1 MNTEAKQPSWAP
13 LAAYLAVCLFW
24 GSTYLAISLAVKT
37 IPPLLM
43 VGMRFITAGG
53 LLLGWCLARGER
65 LPPAKTFVQSAVTGL
80 LLLFVGN
87 TSVSWAEV
95 NLASGLTAIIVA
107 AVPLWMV
114 IIDKPHWKES
124 FSSSKVI
131 LGLLMGF
138 AGVVF
143 LVTAGG
149 NSVHFSLR
157 NTAQLSSFLVLMV
170 GSMAWAA
177 GSIYSKGHPV
187 PGSTFIKGSLQML
200 IAGAALLITSALIGE
215 WSHFSWHT
223 VSTRSWGGLVYL
235 VIFGSLVGY
244 LSYIYVLGAWPAARV
259 GTYAYVNPVVAV
271 FLGWAIA
278 SEALSAGQ
286 FIGLAVIL
294 AGVMLVNSKQFGKGR
309 ISPTLAARKSQ

>member
-1 MNTEAKQPSWAP
+1 MNTETNAPSWAP

-43 VGMRFITAGG
+43 VGMRFVTAGG
-53 LLLGWCLARGER
+53 LLLGWCLIRGER
-65 LPPAKTFVQSAVTGL
+65 LPPAKTFVQSAITGL
-80 LLLFVGN
+80 LLLFMGN
-87 TSVSWAEV
+87 AGVSWAEV

-114 IIDKPHWKES
+114 IIDKSHWKES

-143 LVTAGG
+143 LVTEGG
-149 NSVHFSLR
+149 TSVNFSLR

-170 GSMAWAA
+170 GTIAWAT

-200 IAGAALLITSALIGE
+200 IAGGALLITSALIGE
-215 WSHFSWHT
+215 WNHVSWHE
-223 VSTRSWGGLVYL
+223 VSTRSWSGLVYL

-244 LSYIYVLGAWPAARV
+244 LSYIYVLGVWPSARV

-278 SEALSAGQ
+278 SEPLSAGQ
-286 FIGLAVIL
+286 FTGLAVIL

-309 ISPTLAARKSQ
+309 ITPTLAARKS